1 MQGKTCKW
9 WILTEGLSKQKVQGV
24 TWFLLVSNGIIWE
37 KTNELKMK
45 FFIKKEQE
53 LEDSENYLPVH
64 ITKYEKACLE
74 ENTKHSVDQ
83 PFDKETSVGVK

>member
-1 MQGKTCKW
+1 
-9 WILTEGLSKQKVQGV
+9 
-24 TWFLLVSNGIIWE
+24 
-37 KTNELKMK
+37 MK

>member
-1 MQGKTCKW
+1 
-9 WILTEGLSKQKVQGV
+9 
-24 TWFLLVSNGIIWE
+24 
-37 KTNELKMK
+37 MK

-64 ITKYEKACLE
+64 IIKYEKACLE
-74 ENTKHSVDQ
+74 ENTKHVVDQ